1 MSADTSAPKASATQP
16 TLFIP
21 HGGGPCFFMDWS
33 VMGEPANTWDKTAAW
48 LKALAADL
56 PERPKAIIVI
66 SGHWEEEVFT
76 AATAAQPEMIY
87 DYYGFPKHT
96 YELQYP
102 APGSTA
108 LANRIVRLFEAA
120 GIAAKT
126 DDKRGFD
133 HGVFIPFLLAF
144 PEADIPVVP
153 LSLKKSLDPAE
164 HLAAG
169 KALKALRDE
178 GVLIVGSGMSYH
190 NMHAFRTPSATEP
203 SQAFDTWLTDSLG
216 QDSKAARMQ
225 SLTHWS
231 QGTAARN
238 AHPRE
243 EHLLPLMI
251 AAGAADDDKGQR
263 IFTDVVM
270 QATVSAFKFG

>member
-1 MSADTSAPKASATQP
+1 MPDTAQPLSPATQP

-33 VMGEPANTWDKTAAW
+33 LMGEPANTWDKTADW
-48 LKALAADL
+48 LKNLAATL

-66 SGHWEEEVFT
+66 SGHWEEAVFT
-76 AATAAQPEMIY
+76 AATAPQPEMIF

-96 YELQYP
+96 YELSYP
-102 APGSTA
+102 APGSTE
-108 LANRIVRLFEAA
+108 LANRIVQLLTEA

-126 DDKRGFD
+126 DAKRGFD

-144 PEADIPVVP
+144 PDADIPVVP
-153 LSLKKSLDPAE
+153 LSLKRNLDPAE
-164 HLAAG
+164 HMAAG
-169 KALKALRDE
+169 QALKTLRDE

-190 NMHAFRTPSATEP
+190 NMHAFRTPSATAP
-203 SQAFDTWLTDSLG
+203 SKAFDDWLTASLA
-216 QDSKAARMQ
+216 QDDPAVRSDALNRWAE
-225 SLTHWS
+225 
-231 QGTAARN
+231 GPAARN

-251 AAGAADDDKGQR
+251 AAGAGDDDKGAR
-263 IFTDVVM
+263 IFSDVVM
-270 QATVSAFKFG
+270 QATVSAFRFG

>member
-1 MSADTSAPKASATQP
+1 MPDSASPAPAATQP

-33 VMGEPANTWDKTAAW
+33 LMGEPANTWDKTAEW
-48 LKALAADL
+48 LKNLAATL
-56 PERPKAIIVI
+56 PERPKAIVVI
-66 SGHWEEEVFT
+66 SGHWEESVFT
-76 AATAAQPEMIY
+76 VATSPAPEMIY

-102 APGSTA
+102 APGSAA
-108 LANRIVRLFEAA
+108 LADRIVELLTDA

-126 DDKRGFD
+126 DATRGFD

-144 PEADIPVVP
+144 PDASIPVVP
-153 LSLKKSLDPAE
+153 LSLKKNLDPAE

-190 NMHAFRTPSATEP
+190 NMHAFRTPSATAP
-203 SQAFDTWLTDSLG
+203 SKAFDDWLTSSLS
-216 QDSKAARMQ
+216 QDEKAVRMDALSQ
-225 SLTHWS
+225 WS
-231 QGTAARN
+231 QGPAARN

-251 AAGAADDDKGQR
+251 AAGAGDDDKGER
-263 IFTDVVM
+263 IFSDVVM
-270 QATVSAFKFG
+270 QATVSAFRFG